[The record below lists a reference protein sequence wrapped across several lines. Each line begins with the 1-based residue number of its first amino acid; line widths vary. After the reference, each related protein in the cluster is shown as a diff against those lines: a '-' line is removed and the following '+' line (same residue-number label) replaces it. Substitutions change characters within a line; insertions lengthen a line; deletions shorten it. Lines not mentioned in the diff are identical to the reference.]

1 MFFFFRAEDVIRYGH
16 VTGVQTCALPILRYR
31 GYPIELLD
39 RVAAVAQDPRVAV
52 DVGDRGLGVRGV
64 HETGVVGDRAG
75 GRPPRADRDPFIP
88 LDGGY
93 GLQVAG
99 VPTGRALSGGR
110 RVIHARSVGRGRSA

>member
-52 DVGDRGLGVRGV
+52 DVGDRGLGVRG
-64 HETGVVGDRAG
+64 EIGRASCRESLCIFDFG
-75 GRPPRADRDPFIP
+75 
-88 LDGGY
+88 
-93 GLQVAG
+93 AG
-99 VPTGRALSGGR
+99 VDPNEISLQAADDVLADVS
-110 RVIHARSVGRGRSA
+110 